1 MSNPMDRLTE
11 EMIKTIVKGKVSE
24 LPIRTQ
30 AELLILPSD
39 SVAASMGCINP
50 SSQPATTLITV
61 CVVVKPYLWNGF
73 HTRQMNLSRDINKV
87 EIFDSCNEITLR
99 VPRLLHSL
107 DDFQ

>member
-1 MSNPMDRLTE
+1 MSNPIDRLTE
-11 EMIKTIVKGKVSE
+11 QMIKTILKGKVSE

-30 AELLILPSD
+30 AELLMLPSD
-39 SVAASMGCINP
+39 SVAARIGCIGP
-50 SSQPATTLITV
+50 SSQPATILITV

-73 HTRQMNLSRDINKV
+73 HTRQMNLSREMEKV
-87 EIFDSCNEITLR
+87 EIFDNCNEITLS